1 MDLFGRKAHII
12 LYQMYDRNYIAL
24 FVHPGSWYHTQSKRQ
39 KVQQNYYSP
48 DFVQYYTGA
57 WPGTWPV
64 RGGCLGDGLAGAG
77 SLTVAYSMPAPQKK
91 CRPYRTITEW
101 DTMLTDETQSR
112 YNLNPATSRT
122 FWFQNRDP
130 LYLTAVKQNI
140 VLRVVVLHGN
150 SLVFAIKNFEP
161 KFTQEIHPK
170 ELN

>member
-1 MDLFGRKAHII
+1 MFVTLFGRRNNRGSIRPKSA
-12 LYQMYDRNYIAL
+12 YYTVPDTSTRMYYRNYIVL
-24 FVHPGSWYHTQSKRQ
+24 FVHPGSSYHTQSKPQ
-39 KVQQNYYSP
+39 KAQHTYYSQ

-77 SLTVAYSMPAPQKK
+77 SFYSSSLYSMPAPQKK

-140 VLRVVVLHGN
+140 AWGC
-150 SLVFAIKNFEP
+150 SAW
-161 KFTQEIHPK
+161 Q
-170 ELN
+170 